1 MIKDL
6 FSKNLLLFLSIIFF
20 QVSVAQQRTISGVIA
35 DENGAPLSGATV
47 SIKNSRNITTT
58 NARGIFTLN
67 LPANGRTLVVTYVG
81 MTSREVP
88 IGNNAEYNLTLTP
101 VSSTLTDVVIV
112 GYGQAKRAN
121 LTTAQTSVGSKE
133 IEKTVNTTV
142 EQAIQGRAAG
152 VYVTQN
158 SGQPGGGISV
168 AIRGISTISG
178 NTEPLY
184 VIDGVQLQ
192 GGGTT
197 NSSNPLSS
205 LNPSDIEDIQILQ
218 GPSATAIYG
227 SRATNGV
234 LLITTK
240 RGKSGEAKLNYTVQY
255 NIQTPP
261 KSVGV
266 MNLRQYA
273 QMRKEFHALA
283 GGTTPNEFLDPSILG
298 LGTDWQ
304 GELFNN
310 AAMQKHQLSLSG
322 GGNNTTYYLSGEYL
336 KQEGVAIGSGFNRY
350 GFRVNI
356 DNKPREWI
364 TLGANLSFNQTNEK
378 LTTSSE
384 SVIAEAL
391 QLTPQVPVKNLN
403 GDWGGGDDINGANQ
417 FAPVN
422 PIAIASLR
430 SNSNRRRQFWGGLN
444 LGINITKGLRFRT
457 SFNTDI
463 NYSNSMY
470 FNPTYR
476 IGWAINNSA
485 TLSEF
490 VGMSTYWNWNQL
502 LEYNK
507 QIGKHNFGVM
517 VSHESQESNW
527 KNISASR
534 SGFLT
539 NDIFDLNAGAAPGT
553 NGGGSGPWAMESYL
567 GRINYNFDNRYIL
580 TATYRRD
587 GSAVFGPENKWGAF
601 PSVSA
606 AWRVSQEKFFNI
618 PAISE
623 LKLRFETGLT
633 GNQGGGTGIYSPLNS
648 GISDLGSGFLP
659 NRYGNPSLQWEETQ
673 THNVGINLGLFK
685 NRITAEFDYYIKNT
699 DNLLMDNPLPFYMGT
714 SGQGAVSNPRV
725 NIGEL
730 QTKGWGFTINTI
742 NVTNKNFRWESNLN
756 LSSFRTEI
764 KKFYSETAVIDRTS
778 TWYDNWSQSW
788 TQRSAVGMQPWLF
801 RGYIAEGLFQSVDE
815 INSSAVRVD
824 NNGNRIPTSTT
835 GVWVGDVKYRDMLT
849 IDTNNDGIPDKAD
862 GIIDFRDETYI
873 GNPWPK
879 LFGGFT
885 NTFSYKG
892 FDLSILLTATF
903 GNDIY
908 NMLSMVNSKASRFY
922 VSRNLMVDVMDYARL
937 GDDNG
942 KTVILNPGTNVPRI
956 TGGQI
961 PTDNNYNVISS
972 RWVEDGSFVRVKNV
986 SLSYNIPA
994 SLISRQKLV
1003 RGIKATFGAQ
1013 NIATFTDYSGFDPEV
1028 GASVG
1033 ANVNSSNQAIGLDYG
1048 RYPLT
1053 PIYTFTL
1060 GINL

>member
-1 MIKDL
+1 MKKAKT
-6 FSKNLLLFLSIIFF
+6 SKGLLILVWALFLSLLVSPDVLAQARRITGTILREGSTAPVG
-20 QVSVAQQRTISGVIA
+20 QVTIQVKGTNRTTITNDAGQFTIEA
-35 DENGAPLSGATV
+35 APGETLVLSSIGYGTREVKVGNNTTV
-47 SIKNSRNITTT
+47 SFSLTQATQ
-58 NARGIFTLN
+58 TL
-67 LPANGRTLVVTYVG
+67 
-81 MTSREVP
+81 E
-88 IGNNAEYNLTLTP
+88 
-101 VSSTLTDVVIV
+101 DVVVV
-112 GYGQAKRAN
+112 GYGRARRVN
-121 LTTAQTSVGSKE
+121 LTSAQTSVGAKE

-168 AIRGISTISG
+168 NIRGISTISG

-197 NSSNPLSS
+197 NSSNPLAS
-205 LNPSDIEDIQILQ
+205 LNPSDIEDIQVLQ

-240 RGKSGEAKLNYTVQY
+240 RGKAGQSNMSYGVQY

-261 KSVGV
+261 ERLNV
-266 MNLRQYA
+266 MNLQQYA
-273 QMRKEFHALA
+273 QMRAEFHALA

-304 GELFNN
+304 DELFNN

-322 GGNNTTYYLSGEYL
+322 GSNNTTYYMSGEYL
-336 KQEGVAIGSGFNRY
+336 KQAGVAIGSGFDRY
-350 GFRVNI
+350 GFRINM
-356 DNKPREWI
+356 DNKPREWV
-364 TLGANLSFNQTNEK
+364 TLGANLSFAQTNEK

-384 SVIAEAL
+384 SVIADAL

-403 GDWGGGDDINGANQ
+403 GDWGGGDDINGATQ

-430 SNSNRRRQFWGGLN
+430 TNNNRRRQFWGGLN
-444 LGINITKGLRFRT
+444 LGLNLAKGLTFRT
-457 SFNTDI
+457 SLNTDI
-463 NYSNSMY
+463 NYSNSMF

-476 IGWAINNSA
+476 IGWAINTSA

-490 VGMSTYWNWNQL
+490 IGMSTYWNWNQL

-507 QIGKHNFGVM
+507 QFGNHNISVM
-517 VSHESQESNW
+517 VSHESQESKW
-527 KNISASR
+527 KNMSASR

-567 GRINYNFDNRYIL
+567 GRINYNYDNRYIL
-580 TATYRRD
+580 TGTYRRD
-587 GSAVFGPENKWGAF
+587 GSSNFGPENRWGSF
-601 PSVSA
+601 PSISA
-606 AWRVSQEKFFNI
+606 AWRVSQEEFFAV
-618 PAISE
+618 PFISD

-633 GNQGGGTGIYSPLNS
+633 GNQGGGTGIYSPLSS

-659 NRYGNPSLQWEETQ
+659 NRFGNAALQWEETQ
-673 THNVGINLGLFK
+673 TNNFGINLGLFK
-685 NRITAEFDYYIKNT
+685 NRVTAEFDYYVKNT
-699 DNLLMDNPLPFYMGT
+699 DNLLMENPLPIYMGT
-714 SGQGAVSNPRV
+714 QGQGAVGNPRV

-730 QTKGWGFTINTI
+730 QTKGWGFTVNTV
-742 NVTNKNFRWESNLN
+742 NVNNKDFRWESNLN
-756 LSSFRTEI
+756 LSHFKTDI
-764 KKFYSETAVIDRTS
+764 QKFYSESAVIDRTS
-778 TWYDNWSQSW
+778 GWYDNWSQTW
-788 TQRSAVGMQPWLF
+788 TQRSAVGLQPWLF
-801 RGYIAEGLFQSVDE
+801 RGYISEGLFQSVDE
-815 INSSAVRVD
+815 INKSAVRVD
-824 NNGNRIPTSTT
+824 GNGNRYPTSPDN
-835 GVWVGDVKYRDMLT
+835 GVWVGDVKYKDL
-849 IDTNNDGIPDKAD
+849 NNDGI
-862 GIIDFRDETYI
+862 INFQDETFI

-892 FDLSILLTATF
+892 FDLSVLVTATF

-908 NMLSMVNSKASRFY
+908 NMLNMVNSKATRFY
-922 VSRNLMVDVMDYARL
+922 TSRNLMVDVMDYAKL
-937 GDDNG
+937 TTKDGQ
-942 KTVILNPGTNVPRI
+942 VMLENPGADVPRI
-956 TGGQI
+956 TGSQI
-961 PTDNNYNVISS
+961 ANDNNYNVISS
-972 RWVEDGSFVRVKNV
+972 RWVEDGSFVRLKNV
-986 SLSYNIPA
+986 SLSYNVPA
-994 SLISRQKLV
+994 SLMARQKLV
-1003 RGIKATFGAQ
+1003 RGIRATFGAQ
-1013 NIATFTDYSGFDPEV
+1013 NLATFTKYSGYDPEV

-1033 ANVNSSNQAIGLDYG
+1033 ANVNAQNQAIGLDYG

-1053 PIYTFTL
+1053 PIYSFSL
-1060 GINL
+1060 GINF

>member
-1 MIKDL
+1 MVCVCVL
-6 FSKNLLLFLSIIFF
+6 SFLTPF
-20 QVSVAQQRTISGVIA
+20 AQDRTINGTVLDDKGV
-35 DENGAPLSGATV
+35 PLAGATIT
-47 SIKNSRNITTT
+47 IKNTSTSTTT
-58 NARGIFTLN
+58 DGSGRFTLR
-67 LPANGRTLVVTYVG
+67 LSEAARTIVVSYVG
-81 MTSREVP
+81 MQTREVNL
-88 IGNNAEYNLTLTP
+88 GNSNSLSISLSPGAAN
-101 VSSTLTDVVIV
+101 LTDVVVV
-112 GYGQAKRAN
+112 GYGRARKAN
-121 LTTAQTSVGSKE
+121 LTTSQVSVGTKE
-133 IEKTVNTTV
+133 IEKTVNTTI
-142 EQAIQGRAAG
+142 EQAIQGRAAS

-168 AIRGISTISG
+168 AVRGISTISG

-227 SRATNGV
+227 SRGTNGV

-240 RGKSGEAKLNYTVQY
+240 RGKSGEARLNYGVQY

-261 KSVGV
+261 KGMSV
-266 MNLRQYA
+266 MDLRQYA

-283 GGTTPNEFLDPSILG
+283 GGATPVEFLDPSILG
-298 LGTDWQ
+298 TGTDWQ
-304 GELFNN
+304 DELFDN
-310 AAMQKHQLSLSG
+310 AAMQKHQLSVSG
-322 GGNNTTYYLSGEYL
+322 GNNNTTYYMSGEYL
-336 KQEGVAIGSGFNRY
+336 KQDGVAIGSGFNRY
-350 GFRVNI
+350 GFRINL

-378 LTTSSE
+378 ITTSSE
-384 SVIAEAL
+384 SVISDAL
-391 QLTPQVPVKNLN
+391 QITPQVPVKNLN
-403 GDWGGGDDINGANQ
+403 GDWGGGDDVNGANQ

-422 PIAIASLR
+422 PIAIANLR
-430 SNSNRRRQFWGGLN
+430 TNNNRRRQFWGGLN
-444 LGINITKGLRFRT
+444 LGLNLAKGLTFRT

-476 IGWAINNSA
+476 IGWAINTSA
-485 TLSEF
+485 SLSEF

-507 QIGKHNFGVM
+507 QIGKHNVTVM
-517 VSHESQESNW
+517 VSHESQESKW
-527 KNISASR
+527 KNLSASR

-567 GRINYNFDNRYIL
+567 GRINYNYDNRYLL

-587 GSAVFGPENKWGAF
+587 GSAVFGSENKWGSF

-606 AWRVSQEKFFNI
+606 AWRVSQEKFFEV
-618 PAISE
+618 PFISE
-623 LKLRFETGLT
+623 LKLRIETGLT
-633 GNQGGGTGIYSPLNS
+633 GNQGGGTGIYSPLSS

-659 NRYGNPSLQWEETQ
+659 NRYGNASLKWEETR
-673 THNVGINLGLFK
+673 TDNVGINIGLLQ

-699 DNLLMDNPLPFYMGT
+699 DNLLMDNPLPIYMGT
-714 SGQGAVSNPRV
+714 SGQGAVGNPRV

-730 QTKGWGFTINTI
+730 QTKGWGFTINTT
-742 NVTNKNFRWESNLN
+742 NVRRKDFSWESSLN
-756 LSSFRTEI
+756 LSSFKTKVE
-764 KKFYSETAVIDRTS
+764 KFYSDAAVIDRTS

-788 TQRSAVGMQPWLF
+788 TQRSAVGLEPWLF
-801 RGYIAEGLFQSVDE
+801 RGYISEGLFQSVEE
-815 INSSAVRVD
+815 INNSAVRVD
-824 NNGNRIPTSTT
+824 NNGNRIPTDPT
-835 GVWVGDVKYRDMLT
+835 GIWIGDVKYRDINGDDK
-849 IDTNNDGIPDKAD
+849 IDAN
-862 GIIDFRDETYI
+862 DETYI

-879 LFGGFT
+879 LFGGFS

-892 FDLSILLTATF
+892 FDLNILITGTF

-908 NMLSMVNSKASRFY
+908 NMLAMVNSKATRFY
-922 VSRNLMVDVMDYARL
+922 TSRNLMSDVSNYAKL
-937 GDDNG
+937 GTKDGNP
-942 KTVILNPGTNVPRI
+942 VIMNPETNVPRI
-956 TGGQI
+956 TGSQI
-961 PTDNNYNVISS
+961 PVDNNYNVISS
-972 RWVEDGSFVRVKNV
+972 RWVEDGSFVRLKNV
-986 SLSYNIPA
+986 SLSYNVPA
-994 SLISRQKLV
+994 SIISKQKLV
-1003 RGIKATFGAQ
+1003 RGVKATFGAQ
-1013 NIATFTDYSGFDPEV
+1013 NIATFTDYSGYDPEV

-1033 ANVNSSNQAIGLDYG
+1033 ANVNAQNQAIGLDYG

-1053 PIYTFTL
+1053 PIYTFSL
-1060 GINL
+1060 NVNF